1 MAVVRYK
8 NQSEYAFLIWINNHP
23 GSFHSLDTERFHVF
37 VKTVARYRSKKWQDY
52 SYFKKRVLDHA
63 PKFGENNIDIFHS
76 KLEELLRFY
85 KACPIPTVSLEE
97 LGSIKKNSPKS
108 ILFQRGVKDGKS
120 YIVEISEQEYY
131 SGGASKETLKKAKL
145 F

>member
-8 NQSEYAFLIWINNHP
+8 NQSEYTFLVWLNNHP
-23 GSFHSLDTERFHVF
+23 ESFHPLDMERFHIF
-37 VKTVARYRSKKWQDY
+37 VKTVARYRSKKWEEY
-52 SYFKKRVLDHA
+52 SYFKKRVLEHTPNFNED
-63 PKFGENNIDIFHS
+63 NIDLFHE

-85 KACPIPTVSLEE
+85 KVCPMPTIRLEE
-97 LGSIKKNSPKS
+97 LRGIEKDSLKS
-108 ILFQRGVKDGKS
+108 GLFQRGVKDGKS

-131 SGGASKETLKKAKL
+131 SGGASKDTLKKAKL